1 MARRARRAEGRARRG
16 IGHRHGVSTDA
27 PQGLTARWLCTLWQ
41 WPYRAWRDNATAWRC
56 NARARRNVATV
67 ATAWLGN
74 AWHHSER
81 RGRRTAPLS
90 HEPHE
95 HRQALTRTAEAR
107 LGWPLTREG
116 TAARCTAAAS
126 HHRATALQSMAK
138 AKRRATLQWRGVLGD
153 AKQCH
158 GYAANGQQGHGRALY
173 SYGLAKMALQRQGK
187 AKRSSAAATQSTAV
201 ATHSFV
207 IRSYGKVKYGT
218 AAHNVSNTERSAT
231 E

>member
-16 IGHRHGVSTDA
+16 IRHRHGVSTDA
-27 PQGLTARWLCTLWQ
+27 PQGLTARRQCTLWQ

-158 GYAANGQQGHGRALY
+158 GYAAHGPQGLSEDG
-173 SYGLAKMALQRQGK
+173 
-187 AKRSSAAATQSTAV
+187 V
-201 ATHSFV
+201 ATARESDANKRKGNAKHGGGYAQLCYTQLWQGEVRHS
-207 IRSYGKVKYGT
+207 G
-218 AAHNVSNTERSAT
+218 A
-231 E
+231 